1 VNRLAMLERELES
14 NLFFYATISP
24 MRRITLDL
32 ETKNFFQDVESN
44 DPAALDISVVCIH
57 DSETDSFKSFQ
68 EHQFKDLWPILEQAD
83 ILVTWNGDHFDIPLL
98 NKYYPGDLTKLKSV
112 DLMKEMAKVLG
123 RRLKLDT
130 VAGATLGANKSGG
143 GSDAIAW
150 WRAGEV
156 DKVIAYCI
164 DDVRLTKDLYE
175 YAMNKG
181 FLKYSD
187 AGTVRELKLD
197 TSAWETPA
205 GNALNCT
212 LPF

>member
-1 VNRLAMLERELES
+1 
-14 NLFFYATISP
+14 
-24 MRRITLDL
+24 MRRITLDI
-32 ETKNFFQDVESN
+32 ETKNFFQDVDSN

-57 DSETDSFKSFQ
+57 DSETNGFKSFLQ
-68 EHQFKDLWPILEQAD
+68 EQLRDLWPILEQAD

-98 NKYYPGDLTKLKSV
+98 NKYYPGDLSKLKSV
-112 DLMKEMAKVLG
+112 DLMKEMANALG

-143 GSDAIAW
+143 GSDAIEW
-150 WRAGEV
+150 WKAGLV

-175 YAMNKG
+175 YAMKNG
-181 FLKYSD
+181 HLKYRD
-187 AGTVRELKLD
+187 AGAVRELKLD
-197 TSAWETPA
+197 TSNWETPA
-205 GNALNCT
+205 SCALTCT